1 MEMIVLSGVQ
11 ATGKSSFY
19 KARYFRTHVRV
30 SLDQLRTRNR
40 ERELVALCLR
50 LGQPLVVDNTN
61 VTRVE
66 RAPGRLTDTAVVRP
80 AVDLATIDVVAVVT
94 GPGRTSGRTP

>member
-1 MEMIVLSGVQ
+1 MRAGDAV
-11 ATGKSSFY
+11 T
-19 KARYFRTHVRV
+19 T
-30 SLDQLRTRNR
+30 
-40 ERELVALCLR
+40 
-50 LGQPLVVDNTN
+50 LGSPGSRPYPPGIAVGE